1 MHQSC
6 FLKIGISQVWVDGFQ
21 ISQSLWVRE
30 ALGHILNLSRRHNS
44 CKQNF
49 CVTKSPKIHLFFQFH
64 ITGTVCSIIYFYI
77 EQFELIVFSEVYSPI
92 CSFLMGCTDIK
103 IPPMSPLSRDNF
115 SRFHGSFNTPKP
127 GLRALSYSFV
137 DAKKNYP

>member
-6 FLKIGISQVWVDGFQ
+6 FLEIGISQVWVDGFQ

-64 ITGTVCSIIYFYI
+64 ITGTVHSIFTTTHFISI
-77 EQFELIVFSEVYSPI
+77 TQMKQSICGKSTEIPNNQFTITNSNTTTTISKRLQLVRKLIFQHFSIFQNE
-92 CSFLMGCTDIK
+92 F
-103 IPPMSPLSRDNF
+103 PLSVSHNG
-115 SRFHGSFNTPKP
+115 RF
-127 GLRALSYSFV
+127 
-137 DAKKNYP
+137 